1 MVKFKKTKSAIDD
14 LLKVMAILRSPKG
27 CPWDREQDHM
37 TLRFHAVEE
46 VYELIDAIEAGDDH
60 EIVEELGDLLL
71 QVVFHC
77 QLGKERG
84 TFDFETVARQMTE
97 KLLRR
102 HPHVF
107 GDSDAKTVDAVWAQ
121 WDKIKHAEKKGTHR
135 ERISVFDG
143 VPKHL
148 PALLRAEKIVKKARK
163 ANLLR
168 NGKSEALS
176 RQAVAEELFC
186 LAEYAQSKG
195 WSAEDLLLTE
205 LKKREKVWRKGET
218 VKKLVTKAPQSHANE
233 LPRPETR
240 E

>member
-14 LLKVMAILRSPKG
+14 LLKIMAILRSPEG

-46 VYELIDAIEAGDDH
+46 VYELIDAIEAGDDP
-60 EIVEELGDLLL
+60 EMAEELGDLLL

-77 QLGKERG
+77 QLANERG
-84 TFDFETVARQMTE
+84 AFDFETVARQMTE

-107 GDSDAKTVDAVWAQ
+107 ADSDAKTVDAVWAQ
-121 WDKIKHAEKKGTHR
+121 WDKIKHAEKQGTHR
-135 ERISVFDG
+135 ERTSAFDG

-163 ANLLR
+163 AKLPVQDKTE
-168 NGKSEALS
+168 GKARRLS
-176 RQAVAEELFC
+176 QKAVAEQLFR

-195 WSAEDLLLTE
+195 WSAEDLLRAE
-205 LKKREKVWRKGET
+205 LKKREQAWRKAEQRST
-218 VKKLVTKAPQSHANE
+218 V
-233 LPRPETR
+233 RGR
-240 E
+240 